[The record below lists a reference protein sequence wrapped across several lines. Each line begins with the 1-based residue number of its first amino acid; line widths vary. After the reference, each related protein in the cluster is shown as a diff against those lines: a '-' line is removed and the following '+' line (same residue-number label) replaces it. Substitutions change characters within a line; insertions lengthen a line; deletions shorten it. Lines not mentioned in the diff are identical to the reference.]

1 MKSNYELD
9 IKTIIITKREQ
20 LNIILLLLRRILA
33 SVANMVRVREDR
45 SSIETRFDAHSYE
58 EICQDLQDY
67 LNRNHQNK
75 TSSI

>member
-45 SSIETRFDAHSYE
+45 
-58 EICQDLQDY
+58 
-67 LNRNHQNK
+67 
-75 TSSI
+75 